1 MVIILMNVMRITTVS
16 MCVCID
22 DFQLVFADTRLEFSE
37 FRNPEWR
44 TFFSQTVTISGGNV
58 RKLYSID

>member
-37 FRNPEWR
+37 SNSEIRNGER
-44 TFFSQTVTISGGNV
+44 LSV
-58 RKLYSID
+58 KL